1 MIQIKNL
8 TKIYDSKKADKTVAL
23 SDLSFSLPSKGMVF
37 IIGKSGSGKSTLLNI
52 LACLDSATKG
62 SIKFNN
68 LELTKLNSNKLND
81 FRAHEI
87 GFIFQHY
94 YLLND
99 LTVKENILISND
111 ITKTNKDID
120 ELLVDLELSGLENKY
135 PYELSGGQCQRVG
148 IARALA
154 KNPRFILGDEPT
166 GNLDKLNSRNVM
178 RVLKKISKDRLV
190 VIVSHNLL
198 EADEY
203 ADRIIELEDGKII
216 SDRIKSKTNN
226 KKFILKDETLYL
238 PHNRSLTKEE
248 LIDFS
253 SGLSNNK
260 IKNIIQHNDGF
271 KLFNDVIESNETT
284 ELKPSKLNF
293 IRRNKYYKVF
303 FKKRLKSTFFT
314 SFIIAM
320 LLVVVTIFGS
330 ILDESYKNIE
340 YSKLNEHVILTN
352 TTLNPEETSL
362 FHAPTYTITERE
374 MSNMRSYNYDG
385 EIYRLYNEV
394 IFSHTENYNLAIR
407 ENTNVISNTEELYIK
422 EPFGVLQTNKS
433 FIERYISKNGKINF
447 LAGSF
452 DGPSY
457 GVIIT
462 DYIADSIMYYYGNK
476 YKSYDELLGYLD
488 TYNYDIN
495 NNITSYIIGVVETDY
510 KEKYANIVEAYSEAK
525 DRTEAKQ
532 IYHTVKNF
540 DNYQKFLNDVLFYYG
555 IGFTVNSNYKS
566 DMTKR
571 QMTSVYLKNLYFDD
585 FTNEY
590 QLASATTIYNSLY
603 LLQSS
608 LPKEGE
614 IYMPTSVYNKIF
626 NTNFNKDNVSNFTP
640 HQVSLK
646 FYDDNKID
654 KDVIYEKTFTI
665 KDITSSAFIVNFNDF
680 SDLIN
685 LYIAPYAVYLDND
698 DKVDNIVDGM
708 NDFGF
713 YAKTLDSE
721 KVVGVSKL
729 LSVFTVFFEIVYIIV
744 YAAIV
749 ILLFINTLNNIK
761 KNYYE
766 IGIMNALGVRNKDI
780 RSLYVRNIITLG
792 ILIFIINYALSPVI
806 LYFADQILKIGFAN
820 LLDTS
825 FIELRLVDIYAAYKR
840 FDIVVVY
847 ITLFISL
854 GLSNIKLS
862 LLKPIELINE
872 INKEV

>member
-1 MIQIKNL
+1 
-8 TKIYDSKKADKTVAL
+8 
-23 SDLSFSLPSKGMVF
+23 
-37 IIGKSGSGKSTLLNI
+37 
-52 LACLDSATKG
+52 
-62 SIKFNN
+62 
-68 LELTKLNSNKLND
+68 
-81 FRAHEI
+81 
-87 GFIFQHY
+87 
-94 YLLND
+94 
-99 LTVKENILISND
+99 
-111 ITKTNKDID
+111 
-120 ELLVDLELSGLENKY
+120 
-135 PYELSGGQCQRVG
+135 
-148 IARALA
+148 
-154 KNPRFILGDEPT
+154 
-166 GNLDKLNSRNVM
+166 
-178 RVLKKISKDRLV
+178 
-190 VIVSHNLL
+190 
-198 EADEY
+198 
-203 ADRIIELEDGKII
+203 
-216 SDRIKSKTNN
+216 
-226 KKFILKDETLYL
+226 
-238 PHNRSLTKEE
+238 
-248 LIDFS
+248 
-253 SGLSNNK
+253 
-260 IKNIIQHNDGF
+260 
-271 KLFNDVIESNETT
+271 
-284 ELKPSKLNF
+284 
-293 IRRNKYYKVF
+293 
-303 FKKRLKSTFFT
+303 
-314 SFIIAM
+314 
-320 LLVVVTIFGS
+320 
-330 ILDESYKNIE
+330 
-340 YSKLNEHVILTN
+340 
-352 TTLNPEETSL
+352 
-362 FHAPTYTITERE
+362 
-374 MSNMRSYNYDG
+374 
-385 EIYRLYNEV
+385 
-394 IFSHTENYNLAIR
+394 
-407 ENTNVISNTEELYIK
+407 
-422 EPFGVLQTNKS
+422 
-433 FIERYISKNGKINF
+433 
-447 LAGSF
+447 
-452 DGPSY
+452 
-457 GVIIT
+457 
-462 DYIADSIMYYYGNK
+462 MYYYGNK

-495 NNITSYIIGVVETDY
+495 NNITSYIIGVIETDY

-532 IYHTVKNF
+532 IYHTVKDF

-571 QMTSVYLKNLYFDD
+571 QMTSVYLKNLYFND

-646 FYDDNKID
+646 FYDDNKVD
-654 KDVIYEKTFTI
+654 KGVIYEKTFTI

-744 YAAIV
+744 YIAIV
-749 ILLFINTLNNIK
+749 VLLFINTLNNIK

-780 RSLYVRNIITLG
+780 RSIYVRNIITLG

-825 FIELRLVDIYAAYKR
+825 FIELRLIDIFAAYKR